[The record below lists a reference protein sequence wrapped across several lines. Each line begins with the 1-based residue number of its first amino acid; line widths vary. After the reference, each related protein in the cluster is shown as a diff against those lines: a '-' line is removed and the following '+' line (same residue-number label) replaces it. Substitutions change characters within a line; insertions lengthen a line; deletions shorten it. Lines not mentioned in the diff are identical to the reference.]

1 MNSNFSYTPSLIETI
16 LDNTEDGIILFSPYR
31 NHEGQITDL
40 RYLFIN
46 HAGEKI
52 IGKKRE
58 DIIGKGLL
66 EVFPDHSS
74 TGLFRAYRNVL
85 ESGDALKTERYYADD
100 GFSNWFKI
108 SAIRMD
114 EKLLVNF
121 NDITDYKKMIAQKAR
136 NENLYRT
143 LIRSLPHADVALIA
157 KDMQVMLVDGRPLR
171 AFSFDKTLVEQ
182 EILNKQLP
190 SEVFSK
196 LLPIL
201 KACLEGKGRRLE
213 MEMAGNLFRLS
224 FLPVRDE
231 NSVIFCVLLVSED
244 IGIFNSKKNDL
255 RNKIYELESANQS
268 LEQFAYVASHDL
280 QEPLRKIRAF
290 GDRLQSKY
298 RDVLD
303 ESAQDYIDRMQNAA
317 QRMQKLI
324 DDLLKYSRVGR
335 IQESYRTVDMND
347 ILQNVLLDLEEA
359 IEESKAEVSV
369 GDLPSLKIDPGLMQQ
384 LFLNLISN
392 AIKFRKEGIPPKII
406 VKVEEVQKD
415 TTTDTN
421 QAFYRFY
428 VKDNGI
434 GFDEKYLDKIF
445 NIFQRLHGRHEYAGT
460 GIGLAICRKIAE
472 NHGGS
477 IFASSSPGNGAT
489 FMVDLPKTQD
499 LITS

>member
-1 MNSNFSYTPSLIETI
+1 
-16 LDNTEDGIILFSPYR
+16 
-31 NHEGQITDL
+31 
-40 RYLFIN
+40 
-46 HAGEKI
+46 
-52 IGKKRE
+52 
-58 DIIGKGLL
+58 
-66 EVFPDHSS
+66 
-74 TGLFRAYRNVL
+74 
-85 ESGDALKTERYYADD
+85 
-100 GFSNWFKI
+100 
-108 SAIRMD
+108 
-114 EKLLVNF
+114 
-121 NDITDYKKMIAQKAR
+121 
-136 NENLYRT
+136 
-143 LIRSLPHADVALIA
+143 
-157 KDMQVMLVDGRPLR
+157 
-171 AFSFDKTLVEQ
+171 
-182 EILNKQLP
+182 
-190 SEVFSK
+190 
-196 LLPIL
+196 
-201 KACLEGKGRRLE
+201 
-213 MEMAGNLFRLS
+213 
-224 FLPVRDE
+224 
-231 NSVIFCVLLVSED
+231 
-244 IGIFNSKKNDL
+244 
-255 RNKIYELESANQS
+255 
-268 LEQFAYVASHDL
+268 
-280 QEPLRKIRAF
+280 
-290 GDRLQSKY
+290 
-298 RDVLD
+298 
-303 ESAQDYIDRMQNAA
+303 MQNAA

-359 IEESKAEVSV
+359 IKESKAEVSV